1 MTKAVSLG
9 AATATARAR
18 RVEEATHSVRMEGLD
33 LAAADV
39 ADTAEY
45 AAGAIT
51 LDEYGRR
58 VRERYGVPEE
68 SLNPAARARPGS
80 RNG

>member
-9 AATATARAR
+9 PTTAAVRAR
-18 RVEEATHSVRMEGLD
+18 QVEEATHSVRMEGLD
-33 LAAADV
+33 LAVDDAAD
-39 ADTAEY
+39 TGEY

-58 VRERYGVPEE
+58 VRARYGVSEE
-68 SLNPAARARPGS
+68 GS
-80 RNG
+80 EVAHRSR